1 MITTKKRK
9 KKIFLPK
16 NLEKTQVENIYVTAL
31 LCGLKNKLNTN
42 ELTY

>member
-9 KKIFLPK
+9 KKIFLKK
-16 NLEKTQVENIYVTAL
+16 NLEKTQVENIRVTAL
-31 LCGLKNKLNTN
+31 LCGLKNKLYIN